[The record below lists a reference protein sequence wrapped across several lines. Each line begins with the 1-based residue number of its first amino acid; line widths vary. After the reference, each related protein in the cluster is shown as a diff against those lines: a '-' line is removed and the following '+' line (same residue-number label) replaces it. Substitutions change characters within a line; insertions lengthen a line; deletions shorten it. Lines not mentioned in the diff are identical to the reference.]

1 MVGGSLFFVLGG
13 FYLWNDPYGRLDR
26 RVVSWTA
33 MGMGALGAAAFLFES
48 LRVGPRL
55 RITEA
60 GDRGP
65 HQRPGPDSM
74 GSGRRDRSKG
84 CRERGVLVSLDAR
97 PRAVGGAAA
106 RAASLGKALES
117 GHGLLGSRRPDLG
130 AARVAVGSG
139 RACGTVVPSL
149 QSASGTRRGG
159 RLGIRPGEPRPR
171 RTGPA
176 TLASCPRGGSTRPN
190 GRTRRIRVARRAVRR
205 RHGAMAVRPTL
216 AEPPADRGADRS
228 ERVAPSATDI
238 ELLRALD
245 QTEPQRARA
254 ALAELWAR
262 HAAATLAF
270 LERLGGQRA
279 VAEDV
284 LSDVFLR
291 VAEPGRAHR
300 GGSVRAWILTIAA
313 NRLRD
318 RRREGRRRA
327 ERERTAARHEPVAPG
342 EPAVLDDEL
351 EAALATLP
359 VQLRAAVELRHSQ
372 QLPHADVARVLGVS
386 LRTAKTW
393 SADGLG
399 RLRALLDGDQP

>member
-1 MVGGSLFFVLGG
+1 
-13 FYLWNDPYGRLDR
+13 
-26 RVVSWTA
+26 
-33 MGMGALGAAAFLFES
+33 
-48 LRVGPRL
+48 
-55 RITEA
+55 
-60 GDRGP
+60 
-65 HQRPGPDSM
+65 
-74 GSGRRDRSKG
+74 
-84 CRERGVLVSLDAR
+84 
-97 PRAVGGAAA
+97 
-106 RAASLGKALES
+106 
-117 GHGLLGSRRPDLG
+117 
-130 AARVAVGSG
+130 
-139 RACGTVVPSL
+139 
-149 QSASGTRRGG
+149 
-159 RLGIRPGEPRPR
+159 
-171 RTGPA
+171 
-176 TLASCPRGGSTRPN
+176 
-190 GRTRRIRVARRAVRR
+190 
-205 RHGAMAVRPTL
+205 MAVRPTL

-291 VAEPGRAHR
+291 VAEHGRAHR